1 VAGIKGQRSG
11 GRTRKPRALHI
22 VEGTFKASRHAGV
35 DVEAPAGCPEAP
47 AGLAGVALEVWTTL
61 TGYLQQ
67 QGTLSLVDGAML
79 ESHCRLAALV
89 SRIEVEVAALPALT
103 FEKDGE
109 PKAHPLVSQLRA
121 GRMALR
127 TSLQEFGLTPAS
139 RTRVTRPVTPAV
151 DPLAKYTQR
160 SRS

>member
-1 VAGIKGQRSG
+1 VGLSGAAREEWQR
-11 GRTRKPRALHI
+11 L
-22 VEGTFKASRHAGV
+22 
-35 DVEAPAGCPEAP
+35 
-47 AGLAGVALEVWTTL
+47 TTL
-61 TGYLQQ
+61 LQQ
-67 QGTLSLVDGAML
+67 QGTLSLVDGPSL

-89 SRIEVEVAALPALT
+89 ARIEGEVEALPSLT
-103 FEKDGE
+103 FLKMSVDGGGVEHQE

-151 DPLAKYTQR
+151 DPLAKYR
-160 SRS
+160 RR